1 MEIRRYSFS
10 PSKSPKRGSLMF
22 TQAYTPEQSAF
33 GKLENGREVLIVYV
47 KEFCEEVRAIKQ
59 SGLSRYTYNW
69 FATEHKDAY
78 VLQVT
83 WENDVHIAIR
93 FNPQHFGLIDQLIQ
107 PKDVILTT
115 SPISDLMEKAQ
126 KSGYNF
132 LEFNDV
138 LTFSNLS
145 FAVPNSEYH
154 S

>member
-1 MEIRRYSFS
+1 
-10 PSKSPKRGSLMF
+10 MF

-33 GKLENGREVLIVYV
+33 GKLENGPEVLILYV
-47 KEFCEEVRAIKQ
+47 KEFIEEVRVVKQ
-59 SGLSRYTYNW
+59 SGLSGYTYNW
-69 FATEHKDAY
+69 FATEYKDAY

-83 WENDVHIAIR
+83 WENDTHITIR
-93 FNPQHFGLIDQLIQ
+93 FNLQHFGLIDQLLQ

-115 SPISDLMEKAQ
+115 TPISELMEKAQ

-138 LTFSNLS
+138 LTFSHLS
-145 FAVPNSEYH
+145 FAVPSLEYP

>member
-1 MEIRRYSFS
+1 
-10 PSKSPKRGSLMF
+10 MF
-22 TQAYTPEQSAF
+22 TQAFTPEQSAF
-33 GKLENGREVLIVYV
+33 GKLENGRDVLILYV
-47 KEFCEEVRAIKQ
+47 KEFSKEVKAINQ
-59 SGLSRYTYNW
+59 SGLSGYTYNW

-83 WENDVHIAIR
+83 WENEVHIAIR
-93 FNPQHFGLIDQLIQ
+93 FNSQHFGLIHQLLQ

-115 SPISDLMEKAQ
+115 TPISELMENAQ
-126 KSGYNF
+126 KNAYNF

-145 FAVPNSEYH
+145 FAVSSLEYL

>member
-1 MEIRRYSFS
+1 
-10 PSKSPKRGSLMF
+10 MF

-33 GKLENGREVLIVYV
+33 GKLENGRDVLILYV
-47 KEFCEEVRAIKQ
+47 KEFSKEVKAINQ
-59 SGLSRYTYNW
+59 SGLSGYTYNW

-83 WENDVHIAIR
+83 WENEIHITIR
-93 FNPQHFGLIDQLIQ
+93 FNSQHFGLIHQLLQ

-115 SPISDLMEKAQ
+115 TPISELMENAQ
-126 KSGYNF
+126 KNAYNF

-138 LTFSNLS
+138 LTFSDLS
-145 FAVPNSEYH
+145 FAVPSLEYL